1 MSGNLFD
8 IPEDLATATDVRD
21 FVVEW
26 LRRELV
32 GPAPGHPMM
41 QWDPHHP
48 EFNGQEIL
56 RPQDP
61 PRYRYGAGILFPRG
75 VTYSGSLDP
84 GEAAAG
90 VDASEPVEAEPGNA
104 VDATSESQAQP
115 NEDAAAE
122 IDQEID
128 VSSSFLPSTMGI
140 SFLVELTGPL
150 QVEIEWATYQPRKV
164 RGYGLPGRPQDE
176 EQTLWFRR
184 PGRDVIALEPDNLLH
199 RAQQRIEIVSD
210 PQGGTLTLHV
220 LSRAWSGAAN
230 RRLLTMTLM
239 NVSDAE
245 PRNEACFFQCGFKV
259 SAGGGNRILPY
270 GERPEAQS
278 DAEELSLRLLY
289 RHRPVFAVG
298 HGCAADWKADEQD
311 GHASIVRTEVMPV
324 YEQAPIAPRDFIAGV
339 DLSMRRLSEVER
351 SDLVRSCR
359 SLAGAYA
366 GWVAERRKELAGDAT
381 LTPALRE
388 TGARHLD
395 DCEQCLERMLG
406 GIGLLETE
414 PDALEA
420 FRLANRAMVEQRAHY
435 ALSSEATLRRGW
447 AEVRGG
453 SAPDR
458 EYSQPEYPYSTS
470 WRPFQLAFVLM
481 NLAGFVDSA
490 STDRDLVDVIWF
502 PTGGGKTEAY
512 LGLAAFCIL
521 HRRLKDPDNAG
532 TTVLMRYTLRLLTTQ
547 QFQRAASLICALE
560 LMRRKD
566 PRRFG
571 DTPLSIGLWLGSGVT
586 PNSNKAA
593 VADLAKLG
601 QGDGDNRFIILSCP
615 WCGLDMGPQ
624 RIGRKTRVFGYEQ
637 IASPP
642 QVRFRCEDHACAF
655 SDHAGLPLE
664 VVDER
669 IYSAPPT
676 MLIGTV
682 DKFAMMPWQPEARR
696 IFGIDSSPAVSP
708 PDLVI
713 QDELHLI
720 AGPLGSMVGH
730 YETVIEELCTNMVR
744 GRRIGPKIVA
754 STATI
759 ARATEQV
766 KALYNR
772 EALLFPPQGLRAG
785 ESFFAV
791 EQTEIPGRLYVG
803 VLGSALSSHVVAQI
817 RTVAALLQ
825 APALL
830 SEPACASI
838 GDALRDPYWTLM
850 CYFNSLRELG
860 RAATLIQADIR
871 EYLNAVWD
879 RIGLRA
885 DLVGEQGKNLR
896 RFINRDE
903 ELTSRLRSSEIP
915 ETLQKLFTGLPS
927 PATVDMCLA
936 TNMIQVGLDVPR
948 LSLMTIVGQPKTA
961 SEYIQA
967 SSRVGRDRD
976 KPGLVVTNYNPFKP
990 RDRSHFESFRS
1001 YHENVYRHVEPT
1013 SVTPFAV
1020 PVSERAIH
1028 ALAVTLAR
1036 FRVPQL
1042 LNSPAAGISART
1054 RAMITEI
1061 IGERVRSISPP
1072 DATIAMEKLEDFL
1085 DLWDRWRPE
1094 AYGDFIGSSPT
1105 EPLLWPAG
1113 KSPPDDEWQYTRP
1126 TMASMRNVDA
1136 ESEAFLARQYVS
1148 GRPA

>member
-1 MSGNLFD
+1 MNTNPFGL
-8 IPEDLATATDVRD
+8 PEQISDSRDVRS
-21 FVVEW
+21 FVVDW

-32 GPAPGHPMM
+32 GPSPGHPML
-41 QWDPHHP
+41 QWSAQHP
-48 EFNGQEIL
+48 ELNGEEIL

-84 GEAAAG
+84 GDSLSDL
-90 VDASEPVEAEPGNA
+90 DASAAEEP
-104 VDATSESQAQP
+104 DAASLDEVGGEHTTQP
-115 NEDAAAE
+115 NEDASE
-122 IDQEID
+122 LDEEVE
-128 VSSSFLPSTMGI
+128 VSTSFLPSTMGI
-140 SFLVELTGPL
+140 SFLLEAADDLEVEL
-150 QVEIEWATYQPRKV
+150 EWATYDPRKL
-164 RGYGLPGRPQDE
+164 RGYGLPGRPRDE

-184 PGRDVIALEPDNLLH
+184 PQRQIVPLKAEQLIET
-199 RAQQRIEIVSD
+199 AQQRLTLVD
-210 PQGGTLTLHV
+210 TPGQGQLVLHV
-220 LSRAWSGAAN
+220 LSRPWSGAPA
-230 RRLLTMTLM
+230 RRLVTLTLM
-239 NVSDAE
+239 NTSDAE
-245 PRNEACFFQCGFKV
+245 PRNEACFFQCGFTARAV
-259 SAGGGNRILPY
+259 GDARILPY
-270 GERPEAQS
+270 SERPEEQS
-278 DAEELSLRLLY
+278 DDEELSLRLLY

-298 HGCAADWKADEQD
+298 HGCAADWDADPSA
-311 GHASIVRTEVMPV
+311 HFAHSVRTETLPM
-324 YEQAPIAPRDFIAGV
+324 YEQAPIAPRDYIEGV
-339 DLSMRRLSEVER
+339 DLSMRRLGEAEKADV
-351 SDLVRSCR
+351 LRSCR
-359 SLAGAYA
+359 SLAQSYGAWIA
-366 GWVAERRKELAGDAT
+366 KRREELAADAT
-381 LTPALRE
+381 ISAALKK
-388 TGARHLD
+388 TGERHLAACD
-395 DCEQCLERMLG
+395 QCHERMLG
-406 GIGLLETE
+406 GIELLERDA
-414 PDALEA
+414 DALEA
-420 FRLANRAMVEQRAHY
+420 FQLMNRAMVEQRAHY
-435 ALSSEATLRRGW
+435 ALSSEAQLRRQW
-447 AEVRGG
+447 TEVRGG
-453 SAPDR
+453 NVPER
-458 EYSQPEYPYSTS
+458 PYSQPDYPYSTA

-481 NLAGFVDSA
+481 NLLPFLEPES
-490 STDRDLVDVIWF
+490 SERSIVDVIWF

-521 HRRLKDPDNAG
+521 HRRLADPANTG

-560 LMRRKD
+560 LMRRGS
-566 PRRFG
+566 PQTFG
-571 DTPLSIGLWLGSGVT
+571 ETPITIGLWLGSGVT
-586 PNSNKAA
+586 PNRNKEA
-593 VADLAKLG
+593 VADLAKLAQG
-601 QGDGDNRFIILSCP
+601 QGDNRFIVLSCP
-615 WCGLDMGPQ
+615 WCGVDMGPQ
-624 RIGRKTRVFGYEQ
+624 PLGRKTRVFGYEQ
-637 IASPP
+637 TGSPAH
-642 QVRFRCEDHACAF
+642 VRFRCEDHDCPF
-655 SDHAGLPLE
+655 SSEIGLPLE

-669 IYSAPPT
+669 IYSSPPT

-682 DKFAMMPWQPEARR
+682 DKFAMMPWQPQARHL
-696 IFGIDSSPAVSP
+696 FGIHSETAVSP

-730 YETVIEELCTNMVR
+730 YETVIDELCAR
-744 GRRIGPKIVA
+744 SAQGRRIGPKIVA

-766 KALYNR
+766 KALYDR

-785 ESFFAV
+785 ESYFAV
-791 EQTEIPGRLYVG
+791 ERTDVPGRLYVG
-803 VLGSALSSHVVAQI
+803 VLAGALSSHVVAQI

-830 SEPACASI
+830 QEPICPSVP
-838 GDALRDPYWTLM
+838 DNLRDPYWTLM

-885 DLVGEQGKNLR
+885 DLLGAEGKSLR

-903 ELTSRLRSSEIP
+903 ELTSRLRSAEIP
-915 ETLQKLFTGLPS
+915 GTLQKLFTGLPS
-927 PATVDMCLA
+927 PETVDICLA

-1028 ALAVTLAR
+1028 AIAVTLAR
-1036 FRVPQL
+1036 FKVPEL
-1042 LNSPAAGISART
+1042 LDSPAAGISTST
-1054 RAMITEI
+1054 RKMITDVI
-1061 IGERVRSISPP
+1061 RKRVRSISEG
-1072 DATIAMEKLEDFL
+1072 DEDIALEKLEDFL

-1094 AYGDFIGSSPT
+1094 NYGDFIGSSES

-1113 KSPPDDEWQYTRP
+1113 KAPADEDWLSTSP
-1126 TMASMRNVDA
+1126 TMASMRSVDA
-1136 ESEAFLARQYVS
+1136 ESEAMLIRQYVTGS
-1148 GRPA
+1148 DR